1 MMLLSLRH
9 MFCIYPELEKL
20 WYCDPLL
27 SRPWHLLRHKG
38 SQQRALPTQKS
49 WSTVKLR
56 SGICSGGASCACSC
70 TDAAA
75 CHLLPVGPALPGQQ
89 SISASSAFSSLTT
102 HFKACCVLPQGMST
116 GRHTSTRPEVVE
128 SPVLMLLAIG
138 SASFH
143 QSVSMVASFDVQ

>member
-20 WYCDPLL
+20 CYCDPLL

-75 CHLLPVGPALPGQQ
+75 CHLLPVAVHQCVFSLQQ
-89 SISASSAFSSLTT
+89 SDNAL
-102 HFKACCVLPQGMST
+102 QGML
-116 GRHTSTRPEVVE
+116 RAAARYEYR
-128 SPVLMLLAIG
+128 
-138 SASFH
+138 ASH
-143 QSVSMVASFDVQ
+143 KHKARSG